1 MKKTILVFAVLVLF
15 IATTFA
21 NANFLKIKSYKTNL
35 VPEPPITPSGST
47 LLKVGYSYDF
57 TTTGYDYDDN
67 KIQYQ
72 FDWESKGSQE
82 YSSWT
87 ELFASG
93 QSISFSNSW
102 SSPGIYVIKVRA
114 KDEHGAISAW
124 SKDLK
129 VTVNY
134 ENQRRNIML
143 TGFWQ
148 PTSQMLVGFCTDPGV
163 NPDGW
168 QGENWENLGY
178 DIYSFVANEYYNNSG
193 TWEMRYQQI
202 WNEYWNIV
210 DQLHPIAIIGFGQG
224 GKENT
229 WRIESKAVNWNKW
242 YVDDDGKQ
250 PSPNPPDD
258 TVCPGYIRFSTFPI
272 RQIEKAINNQ
282 TSINAE
288 INYLGTPGFY
298 ICAYMA
304 YLQLWYKAQHSDLDD
319 EFLCKAAG
327 FIHVNKNVSLDECI
341 KATNITIRNTVEKVN
356 KEIVVNEINSELCLS
371 DSISTNQQA
380 GNKQENQNNI
390 FYKSNLLIFQILQK
404 LIKKCYR

>member
-15 IATTFA
+15 ITTTFA
-21 NANFLKIKSYKTNL
+21 NANFLKTKNYKTNL
-35 VPEPPITPSGST
+35 TPEPPITPSGST
-47 LLKVGYSYDF
+47 LLKVGYTYDF
-57 TTTGYDYDDN
+57 TTTSSDYDDD

-72 FDWESKGSQE
+72 FYWDSKGFQE
-82 YSSWT
+82 FSSWT

-102 SSPGIYVIKVRA
+102 SFPGVYIIQVRA
-114 KDEHGAISAW
+114 KYEHGAISAW
-124 SKDLK
+124 SESLT
-129 VTVNY
+129 VIVNY

-148 PTSQMLVGFCTDPGV
+148 PTSQMVVRFCTDPGV

-168 QGENWENLGY
+168 KGENWENLGY
-178 DIYSFVANEYYNNSG
+178 DIYSFVAKEYYNNSG

-210 DQLHPIAIIGFGQG
+210 NQLHPIAIIGFGQG

-229 WRIESKAVNWNKW
+229 WSIENKAVNWNKW

-258 TVCPGYIRFSTFPI
+258 TVCPGYIRLSTLPI

-304 YLQLWYKAQHSDLDD
+304 YLQMWYKAQHSDLDD

-327 FIHVNKNVSLDECI
+327 FIHVNKDISLNECI
-341 KATNITIRNTVEKVN
+341 KATNITIRNTVEKVK
-356 KEIVVNEINSELCLS
+356 KEIVVNEINSALCLPN
-371 DSISTNQQA
+371 SISKNQQTN
-380 GNKQENQNNI
+380 NKQENQNNI
-390 FYKSNLLIFQILQK
+390 FYKLKFLSLKSLVNLVK
-404 LIKKCYR
+404 N